1 MKEVASV
8 EAETKLAELLDLV
21 EAGEEVVITRQG
33 EPVARLTPAD
43 RTSSRERRQQAAS
56 ALRRHRQ
63 GVTLG
68 GLELKA
74 LIDEGRR

>member
-1 MKEVASV
+1 MKEVAAV

-21 EAGEEVVITRQG
+21 EAGEEVLITRQG
-33 EPVARLTPAD
+33 EPVARLTPAN
-43 RTSSRERRQQAAS
+43 RPSSRERSQQAAA

-68 GLELKA
+68 DLELKA

>member
-1 MKEVASV
+1 MKQVAAI
-8 EAETKLAELLDLV
+8 EAQATLSELLDLV

-33 EPVARLTPAD
+33 EPVARLTPTD
-43 RTSSRERRQQAAS
+43 RSGPRERSLQAAA

-68 GLELKA
+68 GVDLKT
-74 LIDEGRR
+74 LIEDGRR